1 MEKVILKQG
10 IFSRRYAYYYD
21 VRGGKAKEIKEIV
34 FYNESGKVLV
44 VEQGWLQNNLNQYY
58 NKDIE
63 ELELSQV
70 RNARVEKFDKEDN
83 FVIKN
88 TLYLYVGVMGDFQ
101 LEKIEDEEVEMET
114 TINYYKNYIFAYND
128 STIKI
133 RKFFKSKPNNF
144 GTQVKEV
151 EEKLRSLRVHVDN
164 YDLRLLLKNN
174 LLNIDNLMSLEELKK

>member
-10 IFSRRYAYYYD
+10 NFSRRYTYCDAK
-21 VRGGKAKEIKEIV
+21 GGKAKEIKEIV

-58 NKDIE
+58 NEDIE
-63 ELELSQV
+63 ELELSEV

-101 LEKIEDEEVEMET
+101 LEKIEDEEWEGET
-114 TINYYKNYIFAYND
+114 SIYYYKNYIFTYNE

-174 LLNIDNLMSLEELKK
+174 LLNIDNLMNLEKLKA

>member
-10 IFSRRYAYYYD
+10 NFSRRYTYYD
-21 VRGGKAKEIKEIV
+21 AKGGKAKEIKEII

-44 VEQGWLQNNLNQYY
+44 VEQGWLENNLNRYY

-63 ELELSQV
+63 ELELAQV

-101 LEKIEDEEVEMET
+101 LEKIEDEMQEEET
-114 TINYYKNYIFAYND
+114 SIYYYKNYIFTYNE

-133 RKFFKSKPNNF
+133 RKFFKSKPNDF
-144 GTQVKEV
+144 GTQVEEV
-151 EEKLRSLRVHVDN
+151 EGKMRSLGISVNN
-164 YDLRLLLKNN
+164 YDLRTLLKNN
-174 LLNIDNLMSLEELKK
+174 LLNIDNLMNLEKLKA